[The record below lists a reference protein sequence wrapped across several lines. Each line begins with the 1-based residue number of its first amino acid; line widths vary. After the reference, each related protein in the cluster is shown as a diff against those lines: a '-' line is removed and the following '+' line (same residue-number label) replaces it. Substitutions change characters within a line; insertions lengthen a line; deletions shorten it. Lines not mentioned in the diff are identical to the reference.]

1 MTRVGKV
8 VASGCEPA
16 LDLQLVEDALQPAQL
31 DRLAADTFDPR
42 LSEGHWREVLRH
54 ELTMLAAWLAHRC
67 LDYVRA
73 GSPLVQP
80 PPRAVTLLPSYGFAL
95 HALRRSAPFA
105 ALGISTTITVPA
117 AGLGAAHAAIEP
129 LVKALQLSDRLSV
142 LTTAAPQVVE
152 QAVRE
157 QAPIYLT
164 GRAETWQLLRQRYP
178 EAAIVGATGRCAVVV
193 SRNRDDAA
201 NLERRLDDRRLPI
214 SCSNHLLTLITEA
227 PDDVESPVE
236 ASLGPLGTEHPG
248 TLGEELRRAHPSV
261 VLAPAHGPDDGVTE
275 PSVLGG
281 YTVISTRPDG
291 SARSTVGFGR
301 DPVAGWPGDY
311 LV

>member
-1 MTRVGKV
+1 MTRAGKV

-31 DRLAADTFDPR
+31 DGLATDTFDPR
-42 LSEGHWREVLRH
+42 LSESHWREVLRH
-54 ELTMLAAWLAHRC
+54 ELAMLAAWLAHRC
-67 LDYVRA
+67 LDYARA

-80 PPRAVTLLPSYGFAL
+80 PPRAVTLLPGYGFAL

-117 AGLGAAHAAIEP
+117 AALGAAQAAIEP
-129 LVKALQLSDRLSV
+129 LVTALRLSDRLCV
-142 LTTAAPQVVE
+142 LATAAPQVVE

-157 QAPIYLT
+157 QVPIYLT
-164 GRAETWQLLRQRYP
+164 GRTETWRLLRQKYP
-178 EAAIVGATGRCAVVV
+178 EAALVGATGRCAVVV
-193 SRNRDDAA
+193 SRHRGDAA
-201 NLERRLDDRRLPI
+201 SLERRLESRRLPI
-214 SCSNHLLTLITEA
+214 SCSNHLLTLITKA

-236 ASLGPLGTEHPG
+236 ASLGPLGCQRPG
-248 TLGEELRRAHPSV
+248 NLGEELRRAHPSV
-261 VLAPAHGPDDGVTE
+261 VLVPTHGPDEGVTG
-275 PSVLGG
+275 PSALGG
-281 YTVISTRPDG
+281 YPVFYTRPDG